1 MHTHSVEPW
10 QHSHVFLG
18 AKHDRHERRTWLV
31 VALAGAMMVAE
42 IVGGTMFG
50 SMAVVADGWHMS
62 THAGALAT
70 AAFAYRFARRHAR
83 DPRFCFGTG
92 KLGELAAFASA
103 VILALIAGLIGYEAV
118 LRLTA
123 PIAIHFREAIPLAVA
138 GLLVNLASA
147 WLLFDDD
154 HHHAHGA
161 AHGDD
166 SHHHHQHHG
175 HDSNIRAAY
184 VHVLA
189 DALTSVLAIVALTCG
204 FFFGW
209 VWLDPLMALVGVAV
223 ILSWSF
229 GLIRTSGAVL
239 LDMIPDRHLAGTIRE
254 HLELNGDR
262 VCDLHL
268 WRLGPGHTGLI
279 AAVVS
284 DRPQAPSAYKARLAG
299 IEGLSHVTIEV
310 HRCPDH
316 ERRAA

>member
-62 THAGALAT
+62 THAGALAI

-123 PIAIHFREAIPLAVA
+123 PVVIHFREAIPLAVA

-161 AHGDD
+161 AHDDD

-189 DALTSVLAIVALTCG
+189 DALTSVLAIVALACG

-239 LDMIPDRHLAGTIRE
+239 LDMIPDRHLAATIRE
-254 HLELNGDR
+254 HLELDGDR

-299 IEGLSHVTIEV
+299 IGGLSHVTIEV